1 MSRRLL
7 GRFLLLRVVSLGM
20 ATLAAPPPA
29 PAQAR
34 GVPPPMLLTPAPV
47 GTALVSQ
54 GVRRPLLRCRRVRR
68 LVASAGALRPRRWVW
83 ECRAVSYPIPGWT
96 SFRPSWKATK
106 LRALP

>member
-7 GRFLLLRVVSLGM
+7 GRFLLLLVVSLGM

-34 GVPPPMLLTPAPV
+34 IVPPPVLRTPAPV
-47 GTALVSQ
+47 GTAPAAPC
-54 GVRRPLLRCRRVRR
+54 VRRPLLRCRRVRR

-83 ECRAVSYPIPGWT
+83 ECRAVACPMPGWIYVRT
-96 SFRPSWKATK
+96 SWKATK
-106 LRALP
+106 LGALP